1 MSHQDQPVIVG
12 AGPVGLGAALFLAQ
26 QGRVARVV
34 EMRDEPCQQ
43 SRALAVN
50 PRTLDI
56 LEVTGVTSR
65 MLELG
70 SRIHGVRF
78 YRHRQIIGR
87 LSFAG
92 MHPRYPFMLALSQ
105 ATSERLLAEALA
117 SAGGE
122 VERGLKMVECRNVLG
137 RVEAVLEPTGGGPRE
152 VAPCPWLLAADGAR
166 STARQQVGVQFVGS
180 AFPREWHLADAPL
193 RTQLADDHA
202 HVFFLDGGAFYFMIR
217 VVDETL
223 NERVGQPVWRV
234 MGNRPEPLS
243 QLMEAELAGPPIWTS
258 SFHVSHQSC
267 ATFSAG
273 NVYFAGDAAH
283 IHSPIGARGMNLGLE
298 DAWVFAE
305 LVRKD
310 RFGAYDLFRR
320 RVDRRVVRRVE
331 LLSRLVSAES
341 GFTRFLRA
349 FVFPSAVKLPFVRGL
364 MKRTVSGLDHELPDF
379 LPPARAV
386 REFETVKAGF
396 DALPTDRESRHRRE
410 HAQRRPD

>member
-1 MSHQDQPVIVG
+1 MNHQDQPVIVG

-26 QGRVARVV
+26 QGRLARVV
-34 EMRDEPCQQ
+34 EMRDEPSQQ

-56 LEVTGVTSR
+56 LEPTGVTSR
-65 MLELG
+65 MLERG

-78 YRHRQIIGR
+78 YRHGRIIAR

-105 ATSERLLAEALA
+105 ATSERLLTEALEA
-117 SAGGE
+117 AGGV
-122 VERGLKMVECRNVLG
+122 VERGVKLVECRNVPRG
-137 RVEAVLEPTGGGPRE
+137 VEAVLEPTAGGPRE
-152 VAPCPWLLAADGAR
+152 VARCPWLMAADGAR
-166 STARQQVGVQFVGS
+166 STARQQVGVEFVGS

-193 RTQLADDHA
+193 RTALAADHA
-202 HVFFLDGGAFYFMIR
+202 HVFFQDGGAFSFMIR

-223 NERVGQPVWRV
+223 NDRVGQPVWRV

-243 QLMEAELAGPPIWTS
+243 QLREAEPAGPPIWTS
-258 SFHVSHQSC
+258 SFHVSHQIC
-267 ATFSAG
+267 ATFSAE

-283 IHSPIGARGMNLGLE
+283 LHSPIGARGMNLGLE

-305 LVRKD
+305 LVRTNQL
-310 RFGAYDLFRR
+310 RAYDQFRR
-320 RVDRRVVRRVE
+320 PVDRRVVRRVE

-349 FVFPSAVKLPFVRGL
+349 SIFPPAVKLPFVRGL
-364 MKRTVSGLDHELPDF
+364 MVRTVSGLDHQLPAF
-379 LPPARAV
+379 MSPARAG
-386 REFETVKAGF
+386 RGFEKMKAG
-396 DALPTDRESRHRRE
+396 
-410 HAQRRPD
+410 